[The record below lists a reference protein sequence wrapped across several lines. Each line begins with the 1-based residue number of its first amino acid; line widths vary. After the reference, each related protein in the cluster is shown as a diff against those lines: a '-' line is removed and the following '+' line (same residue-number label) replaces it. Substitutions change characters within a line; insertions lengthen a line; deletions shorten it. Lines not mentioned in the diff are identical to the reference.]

1 MVFSLTELKVRSKAR
16 CVSLCDD
23 CPSSFKKKLL
33 AMGLIPGVLV
43 RLLRIAPLGCPLEI
57 EVLGGRY
64 FLRKTEAACIFVE
77 GVA

>member
-1 MVFSLTELKVRSKAR
+1 MVFSLTKLKVRSRAR
-16 CVSLCDD
+16 CVSLCND

-33 AMGLIPGVLV
+33 AMGIIPGVIV

-64 FLRKTEAACIFVE
+64 FLRKSEADCIYVEAAV
-77 GVA
+77 